1 MIIGIGID
9 LVDIVRAARLVEGRD
24 ERQLGRLF
32 TFREIDYARRHADP
46 ARHFAARLA
55 AKEAAFKA
63 MAGNELA
70 RAVGWRDIEVVSLAD
85 GRPTLEFH
93 GHGRRRIEQLGCVQA
108 MITLTHSDLSAAA
121 VVLLIG
127 SIPGYTP
134 PPARADRTSPLAI
147 ADDLESDDEPRRAR
161 RGEED

>member
-70 RAVGWRDIEVVSLAD
+70 RAVGWRDIEVVSLHD

-127 SIPGYTP
+127 PMPGATP
-134 PPARADRTSPLAI
+134 PSPRISGPTSVALSDVPET
-147 ADDLESDDEPRRAR
+147 DDAPRRGR